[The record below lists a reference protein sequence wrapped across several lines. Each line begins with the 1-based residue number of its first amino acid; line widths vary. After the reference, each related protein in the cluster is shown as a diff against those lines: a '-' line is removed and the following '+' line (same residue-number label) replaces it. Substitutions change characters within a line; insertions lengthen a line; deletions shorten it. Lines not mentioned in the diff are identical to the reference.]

1 MNQSQETALKFK
13 RRRFRNNISKYN
25 IEQFAFTGNQFV
37 AGTQQVATSQQYQG
51 AIIQHYNNQLN
62 NQNATPK
69 TNNIIKYTPENA
81 TQQRE
86 GFGTKILNSI
96 KNIFG
101 SRESREPVSGEH
113 FNFTIEDYLRGNRFK
128 HTKEELP
135 AEHYEN
141 AKKLI
146 EKINSF
152 GQYIKY
158 NDQINSSYRTPAEQR
173 LIAREQGKEPAMQ
186 SKHLSGHAI
195 DINDPTGELK
205 RQIRGNKEALYKAKE
220 LGLYF
225 ENFSKTN
232 GWVHIQDEAPGF
244 TGDWIWA
251 PEDFLEGNKIRY
263 PVQNQQNKN
272 QNNKN

>member
-13 RRRFRNNISKYN
+13 RRRFRSNISKYD
-25 IEQFAFTGNQFV
+25 IEHFAFTGDQFV
-37 AGTQQVATSQQYQG
+37 AGAQQVATSQQYEG
-51 AIIQHYNNQLN
+51 AIMQHYNTQLN
-62 NQNATPK
+62 NQNTTLAP
-69 TNNIIKYTPENA
+69 NNTTQYTPESA
-81 TQQRE
+81 AQQRQDSAA
-86 GFGTKILNSI
+86 KIVSSLNNNAP
-96 KNIFG
+96 KTP
-101 SRESREPVSGEH
+101 RRPVSGEH
-113 FNFTIEDYLRGNRFK
+113 FNFTMEDYLRGNRFQ

-135 AEHYEN
+135 AEHYKN

-195 DINDPTGELK
+195 DINDPNGELK
-205 RQIRGNKEALYKAKE
+205 QQIRGNKEALLKAQE

-251 PEDFLEGNKIRY
+251 PEDFLYGNKIRY